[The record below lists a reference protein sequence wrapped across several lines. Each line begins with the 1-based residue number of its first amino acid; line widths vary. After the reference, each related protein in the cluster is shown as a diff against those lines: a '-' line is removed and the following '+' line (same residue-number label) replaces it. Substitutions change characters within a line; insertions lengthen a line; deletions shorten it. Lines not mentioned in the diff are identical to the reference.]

1 MTDGMGMSGINK
13 PALFSIMNS
22 ESGTGVWGA
31 YRMLGMAAGLASKA
45 ITGFVILMCT
55 AHYVAAMP
63 HTETTWLL
71 QDDFTRSGTTTI
83 NQNHEAY
90 ERIGQNSSS
99 ETAYKN
105 LSLTHQGQ
113 TDNLNIETHLTVNYL
128 NIPDQVA
135 DHDQAMKIN
144 EFYLD
149 ASFYNCSFGVY

>member
-13 PALFSIMNS
+13 PALFSNMNS

-71 QDDFTRSGTTTI
+71 QDELIRTMR
-83 NQNHEAY
+83 
-90 ERIGQNSSS
+90 RMS
-99 ETAYKN
+99 ESAR
-105 LSLTHQGQ
+105 THPVKQP
-113 TDNLNIETHLTVNYL
+113 I
-128 NIPDQVA
+128 
-135 DHDQAMKIN
+135 KI
-144 EFYLD
+144 
-149 ASFYNCSFGVY
+149 SV